1 MKKNYSN
8 RNYSKKR
15 TIFNRV
21 WLIEKIFFYK
31 KNRFFLIGKEKKHLI
46 PFELNEKK
54 KKKTWKEIKS
64 RGILWKFEKQFF
76 IHVNYI

>member
-1 MKKNYSN
+1 MEKNYSN

-31 KNRFFLIGKEKKHLI
+31 KNRFFLIGKEKNILYHSNWTKKRKKKR
-46 PFELNEKK
+46 EKK
-54 KKKTWKEIKS
+54 
-64 RGILWKFEKQFF
+64 
-76 IHVNYI
+76 